1 MWATLLHLTPQ
12 PEQSRADQNQVSKA
26 PLPHPKLMVWF
37 HQTKNVSI
45 PSAADSLAR
54 ETLNRI
60 FHNFYYFLSVGSY
73 RLPVSQSPLY
83 PGPVLLYKLLFFAF
97 PSRFF
102 FNFPNIFAFEG
113 LEKCQHTPFFCV
125 YSRLFACWKFLH
137 TVFFSQLVL
146 CFLFWDMVIP
156 SPWYLNSNSVA
167 VQFDWSERICWHLK
181 VFYNTGYGFS

>member
-1 MWATLLHLTPQ
+1 M
-12 PEQSRADQNQVSKA
+12 SKA

-83 PGPVLLYKLLFFAF
+83 HGPVLLYKLLFFCI
-97 PSRFF
+97 SLSIF

-113 LEKCQHTPFFCV
+113 LEKCQHTPFFVCTLDCSPV
-125 YSRLFACWKFLH
+125 ENSCTPF
-137 TVFFSQLVL
+137 FFST
-146 CFLFWDMVIP
+146 CSLF
-156 SPWYLNSNSVA
+156 SL
-167 VQFDWSERICWHLK
+167 L
-181 VFYNTGYGFS
+181 GYGYTFSLIFKFKFSCSSLWLIRANLLAS